1 MILSLFIT
9 TILYVLISLVLTGM
23 VHYSEL
29 AVGDPLAFVF
39 EKVGLTKF
47 SGVIAISALIA
58 MTGVLLVFQVGQ
70 PRIWMSMSR
79 DGLLP
84 KRFSRLHPRFRTP
97 AFATIVAGVF
107 VAVPS
112 LFLNLNAVTDLTSIG
127 TLFAFVLVSGGILLL
142 KTETKEERT
151 KGFRVPYINSR
162 YFLLPSWFV
171 IMALVIMLNKEGFLG
186 FFSFQPDASVQF
198 IHKIPLLIFVIIAL
212 VVTFFAVVKQWS
224 IIPVIGLL
232 INLYLMTELGITN
245 WMRFLVW
252 LVIGLALYFSYGYW
266 KSKLRNAS

>member
-1 MILSLFIT
+1 
-9 TILYVLISLVLTGM
+9 
-23 VHYSEL
+23 
-29 AVGDPLAFVF
+29 
-39 EKVGLTKF
+39 
-47 SGVIAISALIA
+47 
-58 MTGVLLVFQVGQ
+58 
-70 PRIWMSMSR
+70 
-79 DGLLP
+79 
-84 KRFSRLHPRFRTP
+84 
-97 AFATIVAGVF
+97 
-107 VAVPS
+107 
-112 LFLNLNAVTDLTSIG
+112 
-127 TLFAFVLVSGGILLL
+127 
-142 KTETKEERT
+142 
-151 KGFRVPYINSR
+151 
-162 YFLLPSWFV
+162 
-171 IMALVIMLNKEGFLG
+171 MALVIMLNKEGFLG